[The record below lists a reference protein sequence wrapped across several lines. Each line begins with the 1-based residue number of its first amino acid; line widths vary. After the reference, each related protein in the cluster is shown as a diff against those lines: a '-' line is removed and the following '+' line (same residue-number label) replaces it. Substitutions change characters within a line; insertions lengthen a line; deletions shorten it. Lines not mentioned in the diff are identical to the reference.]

1 MKENIDIFD
10 FELTNEDMDKIKQLD
25 SNDSLFFNHQDP
37 GMVEWF
43 DELVKTRRKR

>member
-1 MKENIDIFD
+1 MFLILNFQKKIWI
-10 FELTNEDMDKIKQLD
+10 KIKQLD

-43 DELVKTRRKR
+43 DEMVKTRRKKQD